1 MQCRSCGAPLP
12 GGSAFCPNCGTA
24 TPYNLSSQGA
34 PGVQP
39 PGPSQYQPNAQP
51 PPAYNP
57 AQVPQQPGQAGIA
70 PTVYGGPSYG
80 APQESAHVT
89 PPPPPDSYGMAGA
102 PGGYVAPP
110 PPPYP
115 YSAPYAPSPGSFMP
129 PGQPP
134 RRQGLWVGLIIGII
148 ALVVLLVAGG
158 IIAFFATRHNT
169 QSNVNTPT
177 ATTAT
182 SASPT
187 STTSGV
193 SPSGSPVDPTAA
205 AIITN
210 PQTASAVDSNS
221 LPTTVTSNFS
231 IRQTVYVTFHLNTNG
246 QAGYAQAKL
255 YSGTTYVGNK
265 ILAVQAGFDHGYFSV
280 VLNTAATGTVELYWC
295 TQSNC
300 SDAKLAALVTFHV
313 S

>member
-12 GGSAFCPNCGTA
+12 GGSAFCPNCGAA

-39 PGPSQYQPNAQP
+39 PGPSQYQPNVQP

-57 AQVPQQPGQAGIA
+57 AQVPQQPGQAGIP

-80 APQESAHVT
+80 APQENAPVT

-102 PGGYVAPP
+102 PGAYVAPP

-115 YSAPYAPSPGSFMP
+115 YSAPYEPSPGSFMP

-134 RRQGLWVGLIIGII
+134 RRQGPRVGLIIGII
-148 ALVVLLVAGG
+148 AIVVLLVAGG
-158 IIAFFATRHNT
+158 IIAIFATRHNT
-169 QSNVNTPT
+169 QSNANTP
-177 ATTAT
+177 
-182 SASPT
+182 
-187 STTSGV
+187 V

-300 SDAKLAALVTFHV
+300 SDEKLAALVTFHV

>member
-1 MQCRSCGAPLP
+1 MQCRTCGAPLP
-12 GGSAFCPNCGTA
+12 GGSAFCPNCGAA

-39 PGPSQYQPNAQP
+39 PGPSQYQPNVQP

-57 AQVPQQPGQAGIA
+57 AQVPQQPGQAGID

-80 APQESAHVT
+80 APQGNTQVT
-89 PPPPPDSYGMAGA
+89 PPPPPDAYGMAGS
-102 PGGYVAPP
+102 PGAYVP

-115 YSAPYAPSPGSFMP
+115 YSAPYEPTPGSFMP

-134 RRQGLWVGLIIGII
+134 RRQGPRVGLIIGII

-158 IIAFFATRHNT
+158 IIAILATRNNT

-177 ATTAT
+177 ATTAPST
-182 SASPT
+182 SPT

-210 PQTASAVDSNS
+210 PQTSSAVDSNA
-221 LPTTVTSNFS
+221 LPTNVTSNFS
-231 IRQTVYVTFHLNTNG
+231 IHQTVYVTFHLNTNG
-246 QAGYAQAKL
+246 HAGYAQAKL

-265 ILAVQAGFDHGYFSV
+265 ILAVQADFDHGYFSV
-280 VLNTAATGTVELYWC
+280 ELNTAATGTVELYWC

-300 SDAKLAALVTFHV
+300 SDGKLATLVTFHV
-313 S
+313 A